1 MDRRPRRDERA
12 AFFVDLGVL
21 IVAKTESVPDPDG
34 LSPKQRRFV
43 DEYAISLNATR
54 AAIAAG
60 YSERSAQVQSSRL
73 LSNAMVST
81 ALQKLLDKRAAKVGI
96 TQEMVLAELAKIGFA
111 DIRKA
116 VTWGTTEMRVVDD
129 GDDESEPKTAP
140 YHGLALK
147 GADEIDDDTAAA
159 ISEVSEGRDGLKVK
173 FHDKQAALVNIGRH
187 LGMFKDKTE
196 LSGPGGG
203 PIEFTTIT
211 RRIIKPK

>member
-1 MDRRPRRDERA
+1 M
-12 AFFVDLGVL
+12 
-21 IVAKTESVPDPDG
+21 
-34 LSPKQRRFV
+34 
-43 DEYAISLNATR
+43 DEYVINLNATR
-54 AAIAAG
+54 AALAAG
-60 YSERSAQVQSSRL
+60 YSEKTADVQGCNL
-73 LSNAMVST
+73 LKNVKVANAI
-81 ALQKLLDKRAAKVGI
+81 QKVFDKRAAKVEI
-96 TQEMVLAELAKIGFA
+96 TQEMVLRELAKIGFA
-111 DIRKA
+111 DIRNA
-116 VTWGTTEMRVVDD
+116 VTWGTTEMRVVDP

-147 GADEIDDDTAAA
+147 ASGDIDDDTAAA

-211 RRIIKPK
+211 RRIIKPGDKPK

>member
-1 MDRRPRRDERA
+1 MPK
-12 AFFVDLGVL
+12 V
-21 IVAKTESVPDPDG
+21 SNVPDPDG
-34 LSPKQRRFV
+34 LAPRQRRFV
-43 DEYAISLNATR
+43 DEYVINLNATR
-54 AAIAAG
+54 AALAAG
-60 YSERSAQVQSSRL
+60 YSEKTADVQGCNL
-73 LSNAMVST
+73 LKNLKVANAI
-81 ALQKLLDKRAAKVGI
+81 QKALDKRAAKVEI
-96 TQEMVLAELAKIGFA
+96 TQEMVLRELAKIGFA

-147 GADEIDDDTAAA
+147 AADEIDDDTAAA

-196 LSGPGGG
+196 LTGPGGG